1 MMASLRAGHADLT
14 IHRSMEVRREHY
26 LEHMTFAANHSPMF
40 TEIFGPMV
48 GLKDEWR
55 AQGAS
60 AAELDL
66 SAFRY
71 RRHMTAAIPVNTG
84 FMGGRPEEVLEQTDE
99 YILGIDR
106 YGRRVKLFPSAASI
120 PLPLDYPVRDMD
132 EWLAY
137 RHHYEFSEER
147 FRPGW
152 EEAARQAA
160 AEGKVVTVSIPGGFD
175 EPRQLLGEEGVCL
188 AFYDQPELI
197 HEMLRTIGATARKV
211 LDRVSRVVQVDQLNV
226 HEDMAGKSGPL
237 AGPRQVA
244 EFIAPYYLGV
254 WEMLR
259 ERGARLFAQDSD
271 GNMNGVVQAFIDAGV
286 NLMYP
291 LEPAAGMDIVG
302 LRERF
307 GEKLA
312 LMGGLDKHVLRRGE
326 AAIVAELERKIPPM
340 IRTGGCVLGLDHR
353 IPNGTPL
360 QAYRF
365 YIAKAW
371 EIMEREVA
379 KLH

>member
-1 MMASLRAGHADLT
+1 MSLLRSAHAELA
-14 IHRSMEVRREHY
+14 IHRAMEVRREEY
-26 LEHMTFAANHSPMF
+26 LEHMTFAANHSPLF
-40 TEIFGPMV
+40 TEIFGPII

-55 AQGAS
+55 AQGATE
-60 AAELDL
+60 AELDL

-71 RRHMTAAIPVNTG
+71 RRPMTAGVPVNTG
-84 FMGGRPEEVLEQTDE
+84 FVGGRPEELLVETDE
-99 YILGIDR
+99 YLLGIDR
-106 YGRRVKLFPSAASI
+106 YGRRVKLCKGAATI

-132 EWLAY
+132 DWRAL

-152 EEAARQAA
+152 EEAARRAA
-160 AEGKVVTVSIPGGFD
+160 AEGKVVSVSIPGGFD
-175 EPRQLLGEEGVCL
+175 EPRQLMGEEGLCV

-197 HEMLRTIGATARKV
+197 HEMLRTMGETARRV
-211 LDRVSRVVQVDQLNV
+211 LDRVSNLVQVDQLNV

-259 ERGARLFAQDSD
+259 DRGARLFDQDSD
-271 GNMNGVVQAFIDAGV
+271 GNMNSVVQAFIDAGV
-286 NLMYP
+286 NVMHP
-291 LEPAAGMDIVG
+291 LEPAAGMDIVA

-312 LMGGLDKHVLRRGE
+312 FVGGLDKHVLRRGE
-326 AAIVAELERKIPPM
+326 AAIVAELEHKIPPM
-340 IRTGGCVLGLDHR
+340 IRTGGCMLGLDHR

-360 QAYRF
+360 EAYRF

-379 KLH
+379 KLA

>member
-1 MMASLRAGHADLT
+1 
-14 IHRSMEVRREHY
+14 MEVRREQY

-60 AAELDL
+60 EAELDL

-71 RRHMTAAIPVNTG
+71 RRQMSAGIPVNTG
-84 FMGGRPEEVLEQTDE
+84 LMGGRPEEVLEETDE
-99 YILGIDR
+99 YLLGIDR
-106 YGRRVKLFPSAASI
+106 YGRRVKLFTDAATI
-120 PLPLDYPVRDMD
+120 PLPLDYPVRNMD
-132 EWLAY
+132 DWLAF
-137 RHHYEFSEER
+137 RHHYEFSEAR

-175 EPRQLLGEEGVCL
+175 EPRQLLGEEGVCV
-188 AFYDQPELI
+188 AFYDRPELI
-197 HEMLRTIGATARKV
+197 HDILRTIGETARRV
-211 LDRVSRVVQVDQLNV
+211 LDRVSSVVQVDQLNV

-237 AGPRQVA
+237 AGPKQVT
-244 EFIAPYYLGV
+244 EFIAPYYLSI

-259 ERGARLFAQDSD
+259 DRGARVFGQDSD
-271 GNMNGVVQAFIDAGV
+271 GNMNSVVRAFIDAGV
-286 NLMYP
+286 NMMYP
-291 LEPAAGMDIVG
+291 MEPAAGMDIVA
-302 LRERF
+302 LREQF

-312 LMGGLDKHVLRRGE
+312 FIGGLDKHVLRCGE

-340 IRTGGCVLGLDHR
+340 IHTGGCVLGLDHR

-360 QAYRF
+360 EAYRF

-379 KLH
+379 TLQ